1 MSFLLPFITPRRTS
15 SNLTPEESHEGE
27 SHVRE
32 GETQETVVSEEESQE
47 RERENQERERENQ
60 EREREIQE
68 REREIQE
75 RERDGDGEQ
84 PAQGAAQGQTQ
95 ESVRPCEVQGTSGER
110 RRRRRLVPS
119 STSTFERRIVDAIES
134 ANEVPPRQEK
144 DPDQAFLD
152 SLLPALK
159 RMSTQKN
166 AETKLKMHQ
175 LIYEAEFEC

>member
-1 MSFLLPFITPRRTS
+1 M
-15 SNLTPEESHEGE
+15 
-27 SHVRE
+27 
-32 GETQETVVSEEESQE
+32 VSDEESQG
-47 RERENQERERENQ
+47 RERENQ

-75 RERDGDGEQ
+75 RENQERDGDGEQ
-84 PAQGAAQGQTQ
+84 AAQGAAQGQTQ
-95 ESVRPCEVQGTSGER
+95 ESVRSPEVQGTSGER
-110 RRRRRLVPS
+110 RRRRRLVAS

-152 SLLPALK
+152 SLFPALK
-159 RMSTQKN
+159 RMSVQKN
-166 AETKLKMHQ
+166 AETKLKMHH